1 MASELS
7 AIETSAG
14 YNLYRT
20 TTISLAGNDK
30 DLYRDLEFFLQSFLN
45 ISKNVGFY
53 CSFDTV
59 RLYTIYYM

>member
-1 MASELS
+1 MCYSKFAYVAYNFFRFSEWLIQYMASELS

-30 DLYRDLEFFLQSFLN
+30 DL
-45 ISKNVGFY
+45 
-53 CSFDTV
+53 
-59 RLYTIYYM
+59 